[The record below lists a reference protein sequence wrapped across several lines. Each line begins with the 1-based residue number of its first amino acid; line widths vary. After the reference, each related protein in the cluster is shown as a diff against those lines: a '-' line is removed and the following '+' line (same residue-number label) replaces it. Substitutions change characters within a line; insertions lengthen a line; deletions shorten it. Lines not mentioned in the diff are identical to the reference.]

1 MKKLTAIV
9 VTIIGLAAALTA
21 NHLTLSFS
29 QNATDNLFQTS
40 FPEKDQLS
48 SMAFSYDRAFR
59 PFSFFTQGQYS
70 YLYTNSEV
78 SYYAQD
84 AGLDYLHAFNEK
96 TALYASAKF
105 GGALYR
111 SIYSD
116 FNYLNFGAF
125 AAVKSYLTPS
135 SIMKLNYAFDYKNYG
150 YSLFDYQSHLA
161 TLSLDRY
168 FELRTTLKAE
178 AAWGYKYFVHPFLPS
193 GTVVEETVY
202 SGSGNGMG
210 PGSGRM
216 GRRGSYFRTGESG
229 QGEEQGQGIQI
240 ASLSGL
246 IAQGIGDQLGVRLSA
261 TRQWTLSGENP
272 FSSIEEFYMVE
283 NPSYDMYSWNGY
295 GLSGLLT
302 VEAPWNTQ
310 LKLGYTKTRKDFP
323 GIEAMDLEGA
333 SLGVLR
339 QDHRNQW
346 DARLE
351 KNFPAF
357 SVVLGYSYVDN
368 RSNDPLFGWQ
378 GHFLS
383 LGVEWNLNWGGA
395 K

>member
-9 VTIIGLAAALTA
+9 VTIFGLAAALTA
-21 NHLTLSFS
+21 EHLTLSFF

-48 SMAFSYDRAFR
+48 SMSFSYDKAFQ
-59 PFSFFTQGQYS
+59 PFSFFTEGQYS
-70 YLYTNSEV
+70 YLYRNSEV
-78 SYYAQD
+78 SYYAQE
-84 AGLDYLHAFNEK
+84 AGVDYLHAFNEK
-96 TALYASAKF
+96 TAFYASAKA

-111 SIYSD
+111 AAYSD
-116 FNYLNFGAF
+116 FNRFNFGAI
-125 AAVKSYLTPS
+125 AAVKSYLTPA
-135 SIMKLNYAFDYKNYG
+135 SIMKLNYTFDYKNYS
-150 YSLFDYQSHLA
+150 YSLFDYHSHLVN
-161 TLSLDRY
+161 LSLDRY
-168 FELRTTLKAE
+168 FESRTTVKAE
-178 AAWGYKYFVHPFLPS
+178 ALLGYKYFIHPFLPS
-193 GTVVEETVY
+193 EVVVEETVY
-202 SGSGNGMG
+202 SGSGSGMG
-210 PGSGRM
+210 HGSGRM
-216 GRRGSYFRTGESG
+216 GWRGGYFRTDGSG
-229 QGEEQGQGIQI
+229 QGQGIQI

-246 IAQGIGDQLGVRLSA
+246 VAQGIGDRLGVRLSGV
-261 TRQWTLSGENP
+261 RQWTVSGQNP

-302 VEAPWNTQ
+302 IEAPWNTQ
-310 LKLGYTKTRKDFP
+310 LKLGYTQSRKDFP
-323 GIEAMDLEGA
+323 GIEAMDMEGA

-368 RSNDPLFGWQ
+368 GSNDPLFDWQ